1 MGKLSVTTRGFR
13 TIAARCTWAALL
25 FVICFSGAKG
35 AGEAIN
41 ADRGNILSSDEQT
54 LLEEYFETARNGNYS
69 AAWACVERMFEPAE
83 HSRTLR
89 LLEHC
94 RSDWDDCPE
103 VDFIAWVLGKSKSDL
118 SFMDWFCPAGTSED
132 ECQYW
137 QDWRNDIK
145 AHLGDAPSPPA
156 PMAHELGFL
165 VPWAEAGD
173 MRPAAIVQ
181 IAGKALWAVFDTADY
196 RVGISEQSPFFTAN
210 AYERLWKKPSR
221 RYHQVYGSYGKIEM
235 LVLRDLYLGSVAE
248 HRVPGSLTNRPVN
261 IATLGMPIFLR
272 HDQACFS
279 WSEQMLRLGHLGPCA
294 EGETPFK
301 GAIELRRGIQPYIQ
315 FWGWEAEGGLLRIL
329 VDTGAPRTL
338 CMNRFVQQ
346 MGGRRFRF
354 GEHSDME
361 AECVKD
367 EALLPNPDRTKVDYH
382 ALLGMD
388 TLIKFEAFGWELNPF
403 RMYFV
408 PKNAQKQGSK

>member
-173 MRPAAIVQ
+173 MRQRQSFRSLARRCGQCSTPPIT
-181 IAGKALWAVFDTADY
+181 G
-196 RVGISEQSPFFTAN
+196 SE
-210 AYERLWKKPSR
+210 
-221 RYHQVYGSYGKIEM
+221 
-235 LVLRDLYLGSVAE
+235 YLNS
-248 HRVPGSLTNRPVN
+248 HRS
-261 IATLGMPIFLR
+261 
-272 HDQACFS
+272 S
-279 WSEQMLRLGHLGPCA
+279 
-294 EGETPFK
+294 
-301 GAIELRRGIQPYIQ
+301 
-315 FWGWEAEGGLLRIL
+315 
-329 VDTGAPRTL
+329 
-338 CMNRFVQQ
+338 QQ
-346 MGGRRFRF
+346 MPTSGFGKNPAGDTTKYMEVMGR
-354 GEHSDME
+354 
-361 AECVKD
+361 
-367 EALLPNPDRTKVDYH
+367 
-382 ALLGMD
+382 
-388 TLIKFEAFGWELNPF
+388 
-403 RMYFV
+403 
-408 PKNAQKQGSK
+408 